1 VAAAFVLPVVGARGM
16 YAIAGVA
23 AGLSAIVLLP
33 LLGATPITAGRTTTE
48 FP

>member
-1 VAAAFVLPVVGARGM
+1 M

-33 LLGATPITAGRTTTE
+33 LLGEAPVTAGRPTTE
-48 FP
+48 LP